1 MSRRTDNRHRVA
13 TLCREATGLAHHTCL
28 KWAAAGLITRRQP
41 VPDADGAAQRAFE
54 AQMVYALAN
63 ALRDDQ
69 RPDSLLGFTR
79 AEPYADG
86 LVLGLHPALADRV
99 LGTLL
104 PHMDEA
110 LGWVRGVPGL
120 RLTPHGGEWVCTSV
134 TGAAMVRLVHPDA
147 DWRPRLPPHA
157 DGVTQLWRRNR
168 HRAHPA
174 EAASLEA
181 WSHRGAVRTGR
192 GRRTGCSAGSFGARD
207 CWASPAQRTAGRT
220 RTPAGVRTSSSS
232 GAARWRRPSW
242 RSDCA
247 GVGSC
252 TGRSTSARTRGTGP
266 DSPGRSRWAM
276 RSSPYGASPARSAGA
291 WSAGGGGL
299 MLAAACVT
307 AAVLGVA
314 KVVRDWLILRQVRA
328 AMEAC
333 SPADRV
339 RIGMRLAGALGGRPA
354 EEGPPPDQNP
364 DQNP

>member
-181 WSHRGAVRTGR
+181 WSHRGSGPDWARSQDWLLSRILRRPRLLGVTCAAHGWANTYTR
-192 GRRTGCSAGSFGARD
+192 GGTDLVIEWCCSVETAELAERLRRSGLVHRPQHVGEDARD
-207 CWASPAQRTAGRT
+207 RPGFPGEIAMGDAVVT
-220 RTPAGVRTSSSS
+220 VR
-232 GAARWRRPSW
+232 RQ
-242 RSDCA
+242 
-247 GVGSC
+247 SC
-252 TGRSTSARTRGTGP
+252 P
-266 DSPGRSRWAM
+266 V
-276 RSSPYGASPARSAGA
+276 
-291 WSAGGGGL
+291 GGGL
-299 MLAAACVT
+299 VRGR
-307 AAVLGVA
+307 GVA
-314 KVVRDWLILRQVRA
+314 
-328 AMEAC
+328 
-333 SPADRV
+333 
-339 RIGMRLAGALGGRPA
+339 
-354 EEGPPPDQNP
+354 
-364 DQNP
+364 